1 MANYVTLWFI
11 LFKSL
16 FISFLYYLI
25 VFVVAMKKRVGRH
38 APRTSYI
45 SLYFSRHS
53 VTNHSN
59 TNRNIFRLFRT
70 IYKVSFSDL
79 KMTETFNY
87 IKHSVILWYQLHV
100 FGISIHQ
107 NMHMAISTLRILDA
121 MNNKTVC

>member
-16 FISFLYYLI
+16 FFSFLYYLI

-45 SLYFSRHS
+45 SLNFSRHS

-70 IYKVSFSDL
+70 IYKVSFSDRFKNDGNVQL
-79 KMTETFNY
+79 YQTFCNLVVP
-87 IKHSVILWYQLHV
+87 ITCFWHINPSKLAH
-100 FGISIHQ
+100 GHQ
-107 NMHMAISTLRILDA
+107 HFKDTGCNE
-121 MNNKTVC
+121 